1 MESSWHTHQQ
11 EKNPSCGVW
20 LEIVTVTSSRQSF
33 LFASSEKGSAEGS
46 FIDMHVGIPPDLLK
60 GTVQGRQTALVVH
73 VNEAPKVGCRLLERQ
88 KIC

>member
-1 MESSWHTHQQ
+1 
-11 EKNPSCGVW
+11 
-20 LEIVTVTSSRQSF
+20 
-33 LFASSEKGSAEGS
+33 
-46 FIDMHVGIPPDLLK
+46 MHVGIPPDLLK